1 MVFEAAAIAISFGA
15 LGLCAYTINKVL
27 DETFRSHKR
36 LINEAANN
44 AERADFW
51 AREASQI
58 NKDLMSVMED
68 NAERRHTN
76 LELSYKLAKLEATDG
91 K

>member
-1 MVFEAAAIAISFGA
+1 MVFEAAAIAISFGL
-15 LGLCAYTINKVL
+15 LGFCAWTVNKTVNEL
-27 DETFRSHKR
+27 FKSNKR
-36 LINEAANN
+36 LVEESSNN
-44 AERADFW
+44 AARADYW
-51 AREASQI
+51 ARAASQI

-76 LELSYKLAKLEATDG
+76 LELSYKLAKLEG